1 MSLPPAV
8 GSATLSRMRRLLYP
22 LAGAVG
28 ALLLWLIVT
37 VPLAL
42 RVLHIDPVDP
52 VADIPPPPPAFDLGR
67 PTAAV
72 LLSQAGTEIT
82 DFLAPWA
89 ILSASGAFNVVAV
102 AADAG
107 VAPTNGRLGIVPPL
121 TLDGF
126 DAAHRDGA
134 DVGVIPNILDPDHP
148 AVGAWLKAQQTR
160 GAALA
165 SICEGARVLA
175 HNGLLDGHAAT
186 THFAALDELAGAHP
200 DVRWQRD
207 VRFVDD
213 GGVVSSAGVTAGID
227 AALHLVER
235 VAGRDVAQR
244 TAAAL
249 ALPAP
254 RDPTLAS
261 PHLGAGELAGG
272 VLNGAYSWPKTRG
285 ALQLAPGIDEL
296 AVAAVLDAYPRSFAA
311 GARSLS
317 PGRAAVVSR
326 HGLLLVPVG
335 DAHGADDDLVIVPD
349 INADRGFAF
358 DRALGDIARRYDG
371 TTAALVAA
379 QLEYDA
385 ARLPAGGRAYRAGP
399 IAALIVVLLL
409 GALASWW
416 LAARGRRSGGEAV

>member
-1 MSLPPAV
+1 
-8 GSATLSRMRRLLYP
+8 MRRLLVL

-28 ALLLWLIVT
+28 ALLLWMIVA

-42 RVLHIDPVDP
+42 RVLHIDPVEP
-52 VADIPPPPPAFDLGR
+52 VAGVPPPPVFDPGR

-102 AADAG
+102 AADPG
-107 VAPTNGRLGIVPPL
+107 VAPTNGRLGIVPQL

-126 DAAHRDGA
+126 DAAHPNGA
-134 DVGVIPNILDPDHP
+134 DVVVIPNILDPDNP

-186 THFAALDELAGAHP
+186 THFVALDDLAEAHP

-235 VAGRDVAQR
+235 FAGSEVAQR

-254 RDPTLAS
+254 RDPAAAS
-261 PHLGAGELAGG
+261 PRLGAAELAGG
-272 VLNGAYSWPKTRG
+272 VLNGAFSWPKTRV
-285 ALQLAPGIDEL
+285 ALQLSPGVDEL

-311 GARSLS
+311 VARSLS
-317 PGRAAVVSR
+317 PGRVAVVSR

-335 DAHGADDDLVIVPD
+335 DSHGADDDLTIAPD
-349 INADRGFAF
+349 TAADRGFAF
-358 DRALGDIARRYDG
+358 DRVLGDLARRYDG
-371 TTAALVAA
+371 ATAALVAA

-399 IAALIVVLLL
+399 IAALIAVLLL
-409 GALASWW
+409 GALASWRF
-416 LAARGRRSGGEAV
+416 AVRARR